1 MIRYE
6 YECDT
11 CSESHYAEVESEQEA
26 EEFMSIWAEAGLK
39 VWRVTK

>member
-1 MIRYE
+1 MFRYE

-11 CSESHYAEVESEQEA
+11 CSENHFAEVKTEA
-26 EEFMSIWAEAGLK
+26 EASEFLSIWAEAGLK